1 LHLTRKIYEFW
12 ESVRFGVDGVPP
24 KKPTLSQLEK
34 RVMRRGGGEAGTELR
49 EKIVASV
56 IPPPMDE
63 VLEFIKTQSYLTPY
77 LIAEKFGI
85 RISIA
90 KKVLSELAEKKYVR
104 LVCGDKRMK
113 IYEPIKESLK
123 EVKPKKAKKR
133 EPGIQCFHNHYPH
146 SRLHTSQSLV
156 ISSKF
161 SDLSGLSRRA
171 CRSKDQ
177 YYRSTRRP
185 VKDIARLDLLHR
197 LLSPSIQLYLKV
209 YRIIPEGYR
218 SPDREHR
225 QKLSNR

>member
-1 LHLTRKIYEFW
+1 M
-12 ESVRFGVDGVPP
+12 DGVPP

-123 EVKPKKAKKR
+123 EVKPKKAKK
-133 EPGIQCFHNHYPH
+133 
-146 SRLHTSQSLV
+146 
-156 ISSKF
+156 K
-161 SDLSGLSRRA
+161 
-171 CRSKDQ
+171 
-177 YYRSTRRP
+177 
-185 VKDIARLDLLHR
+185 
-197 LLSPSIQLYLKV
+197 
-209 YRIIPEGYR
+209 
-218 SPDREHR
+218 
-225 QKLSNR
+225 